1 MRREASRSLPMISS
15 AGCRDTVTDMG
26 QCNPDRLHFADAEA
40 SGRILAEYV
49 YSASGNPVV
58 KKIGGNITSTYG
70 YDELLNIKALKT
82 ETEKQTLADNHYF
95 YDANGNQIRREGL
108 EGTTGYAYDGRNR
121 LTEIS
126 YPSALGGYTE
136 KLGYDAAG
144 NRIRR
149 ETEQEITT
157 YRYDN
162 CNRLQ
167 ELRREYKNTETSTAQ
182 PQIIRYT
189 YDRQGNMLSEGEK
202 KYSYDSFGRMVRA
215 EVPVE
220 HRGAS
225 NKPDEHAGFN
235 HAAQSAG
242 ETFGTQEISSATR
255 EFQVQINRYDGEGL
269 RHEMEE
275 NGRLIKFLYNEDRE
289 VVAEETGNGTITRY
303 IRGLGIIS
311 SDSEEAKTYYHY
323 VSDEQGSITHI
334 LSEDAEI
341 LNHYSYDAFG
351 NIIEKTEKVENR
363 FCYNGEMLDP
373 VTQQYYLRARFYN
386 PVIGRFTQ
394 EDTYYGDGLN
404 LYQYCQANPVGYV
417 DPSGHNCGTTQSR
430 YNSDE
435 EQHPKATAAEAYEAV
450 TGKDPLKKD
459 AGKSGSSSG
468 YRVNDSRRNHILEG
482 EGPTDPR
489 HGPNRGFTEGAFPD
503 TWTDEQVISAIE
515 DVANNPNSTWKQ
527 STGPGAGNA
536 PITVGTP
543 DVNAPSMT
551 NKGTPVRFMVKGR
564 NHGLNITV
572 IVEPHG
578 EGIITGYN
586 SGR

>member
-1 MRREASRSLPMISS
+1 MSICIILS
-15 AGCRDTVTDMG
+15 VTDY
-26 QCNPDRLHFADAEA
+26 QLSIFFK
-40 SGRILAEYV
+40 
-49 YSASGNPVV
+49 GNFLKVV
-58 KKIGGNITSTYG
+58 SF
-70 YDELLNIKALKT
+70 
-82 ETEKQTLADNHYF
+82 ADNHYF
-95 YDANGNQIRREGL
+95 YDGNGNQIRREGL
-108 EGTTGYAYDGRNR
+108 EGTTGYAYDERNR
-121 LTEIS
+121 LTEIT

-136 KLGYDAAG
+136 KLSYDAAG

-149 ETEQEITT
+149 ETELEITT

-167 ELRREYKNTETSTAQ
+167 ELRREYKNAETSTAQ
-182 PQIIRYT
+182 PEMIRYT
-189 YDRQGNMLSEGEK
+189 YDRQGNMLREKSMKSGEEK

-220 HRGAS
+220 SPG
-225 NKPDEHAGFN
+225 
-235 HAAQSAG
+235 
-242 ETFGTQEISSATR
+242 TR

-323 VSDEQGSITHI
+323 VSDEQGSITHV

-351 NIIEKTEKVENR
+351 NIIQKTEKVENR

-373 VTQQYYLRARFYN
+373 VTQQYYLCARFYN

-417 DPSGHNCGTTQSR
+417 DPSGHTCEIVQNHYEQYQEYR
-430 YNSDE
+430 K
-435 EQHPKATAAEAYEAV
+435 QHPRATAADAYKAV

-459 AGKSGSSSG
+459 VGKSDSTSNYYNPDGSP
-468 YRVNDSRRNHILEG
+468 IW
-482 EGPTDPR
+482 P
-489 HGPNRGFTEGAFPD
+489 PNRGFDGNPTKVTLEPGTLIDRYGYDGGTFVSPKGIPYTERSLPIG
-503 TWTDEQVISAIE
+503 TDQKPYTVFEVVKPVEVQAGKIAPWFGEKGGGIQYEFSQKIS
-515 DVANNPNSTWKQ
+515 DLLQ
-527 STGPGAGNA
+527 Q
-536 PITVGTP
+536 
-543 DVNAPSMT
+543 
-551 NKGTPVRFMVKGR
+551 
-564 NHGLNITV
+564 
-572 IVEPHG
+572 
-578 EGIITGYN
+578 GILRKVQN
-586 SGR
+586 

>member
-1 MRREASRSLPMISS
+1 MISS

-26 QCNPDRLHFADAEA
+26 QCNPDRLHFADAYA

-58 KKIGGNITSTYG
+58 KKIGGNITSTYA

-95 YDANGNQIRREGL
+95 YDGNGNQIRREGL

-167 ELRREYKNTETSTAQ
+167 ELRREYKNAEISTAQ

-189 YDRQGNMLSEGEK
+189 YDRQGNMLSEGDK

-215 EVPVE
+215 EIPME

-235 HAAQSAG
+235 HVAQSTG
-242 ETFGTQEISSATR
+242 ETFGIQENSSATR

-323 VSDEQGSITHI
+323 VSDEQGSITHV

-459 AGKSGSSSG
+459 VGKSGSNPKN
-468 YRVNDSRRNHILEG
+468 VFPENPDDLLPEIPRNKATKANGTTSQTIQTSDNIRIRAEQHPLLPG
-482 EGPTDPR
+482 ETYNPR
-489 HGPNRGFTEGAFPD
+489 HHGVHYHVEYKVDPTKSWNNKNNVKKWYPEGY
-503 TWTDEQVISAIE
+503 T
-515 DVANNPNSTWKQ
+515 
-527 STGPGAGNA
+527 PGAGSGFI
-536 PITVGTP
+536 PG
-543 DVNAPSMT
+543 
-551 NKGTPVRFMVKGR
+551 
-564 NHGLNITV
+564 
-572 IVEPHG
+572 EPFP
-578 EGIITGYN
+578 E
-586 SGR
+586 

>member
-1 MRREASRSLPMISS
+1 MDKNYRYDFSGRLTA
-15 AGCRDTVTDMG
+15 VTDMG
-26 QCNPDRLHFADAEA
+26 QSNSDGLHFAAAEA

-49 YSASGNPVV
+49 YSASGNAVV
-58 KKIGGNITSTYG
+58 KKIGGNVTSTYA

-82 ETEKQTLADNHYF
+82 ETEKQILADNHYF
-95 YDANGNQIRREGL
+95 YDGNGNQIRREGL
-108 EGTTGYAYDGRNR
+108 EGTTGYAYDERNR
-121 LTEIS
+121 LTEIM

-136 KLGYDAAG
+136 KLSYDAAG

-167 ELRREYKNTETSTAQ
+167 ELRREYKNTETAMAQ

-189 YDRQGNMLSEGEK
+189 YARQGNMLREKSMKSGEEK

-220 HRGAS
+220 HRVAS

-235 HAAQSAG
+235 HVVQSTG

-323 VSDEQGSITHI
+323 VSDEQGSITHV

-435 EQHPKATAAEAYEAV
+435 EQHPKANAAGGYTSATE
-450 TGKDPLKKD
+450 KDNS
-459 AGKSGSSSG
+459 KSGSKAE
-468 YRVNDSRRNHILEG
+468 I
-482 EGPTDPR
+482 P
-489 HGPNRGFTEGAFPD
+489 
-503 TWTDEQVISAIE
+503 
-515 DVANNPNSTWKQ
+515 STSKRQ
-527 STGPGAGNA
+527 
-536 PITVGTP
+536 TP
-543 DVNAPSMT
+543 DQSALHKLAKEAEKNAKNGNPISYEEAKILDEWAKEY
-551 NKGTPVRFMVKGR
+551 NVPQHHPAEVGSGQHFPGG
-564 NHGLNITV
+564 NHMDHTHIYNIHV
-572 IVEPHG
+572 PYE
-578 EGIITGYN
+578 Y
-586 SGR
+586 R

>member
-1 MRREASRSLPMISS
+1 M
-15 AGCRDTVTDMG
+15 
-26 QCNPDRLHFADAEA
+26 
-40 SGRILAEYV
+40 
-49 YSASGNPVV
+49 
-58 KKIGGNITSTYG
+58 
-70 YDELLNIKALKT
+70 
-82 ETEKQTLADNHYF
+82 
-95 YDANGNQIRREGL
+95 
-108 EGTTGYAYDGRNR
+108 YARQQ
-121 LTEIS
+121 
-126 YPSALGGYTE
+126 TE

-167 ELRREYKNTETSTAQ
+167 ELRREYKNAEISTAQ

-189 YDRQGNMLSEGEK
+189 YDRQGNMLSEGDK

-215 EVPVE
+215 EIPME

-235 HAAQSAG
+235 HAAQSTG
-242 ETFGTQEISSATR
+242 ETFGIQENSSATR

-323 VSDEQGSITHI
+323 VSDEQGSITHV

-417 DPSGHNCGTTQSR
+417 DPSGHTCEIVQNHYEQYQEYR
-430 YNSDE
+430 K
-435 EQHPKATAAEAYEAV
+435 QHPRATAAEAYEAV

-459 AGKSGSSSG
+459 VGKSGSNPKN
-468 YRVNDSRRNHILEG
+468 VFPENPDDLLPEIPRNKATKANGTTSQTIQTSDNIRIRAEQHPLLPG
-482 EGPTDPR
+482 ETYNPR
-489 HGPNRGFTEGAFPD
+489 HHGVHYHVEYKVDPTKSWNNKNNVKKWYPEGY
-503 TWTDEQVISAIE
+503 T
-515 DVANNPNSTWKQ
+515 
-527 STGPGAGNA
+527 PGAGSGFI
-536 PITVGTP
+536 PG
-543 DVNAPSMT
+543 
-551 NKGTPVRFMVKGR
+551 
-564 NHGLNITV
+564 
-572 IVEPHG
+572 EPFP
-578 EGIITGYN
+578 E
-586 SGR
+586 

>member
-1 MRREASRSLPMISS
+1 M
-15 AGCRDTVTDMG
+15 
-26 QCNPDRLHFADAEA
+26 
-40 SGRILAEYV
+40 
-49 YSASGNPVV
+49 
-58 KKIGGNITSTYG
+58 
-70 YDELLNIKALKT
+70 
-82 ETEKQTLADNHYF
+82 
-95 YDANGNQIRREGL
+95 
-108 EGTTGYAYDGRNR
+108 YARQQ
-121 LTEIS
+121 
-126 YPSALGGYTE
+126 TE

-149 ETEQEITT
+149 ETELEITT

-167 ELRREYKNTETSTAQ
+167 ELRREYKNAEISTAQ

-189 YDRQGNMLSEGEK
+189 YDRQGNMLSEGDK

-215 EVPVE
+215 EIPME

-235 HAAQSAG
+235 HAAQSTG
-242 ETFGTQEISSATR
+242 ETFGIQENSSATR

-323 VSDEQGSITHI
+323 VSDEQGSITHV

-417 DPSGHNCGTTQSR
+417 DPSGHTCEIVQNHYEQYQEYR
-430 YNSDE
+430 K
-435 EQHPKATAAEAYEAV
+435 QHPRATAAEAYEAV

-459 AGKSGSSSG
+459 VGKSGSNPKN
-468 YRVNDSRRNHILEG
+468 VFPENPDDLLPEIPRNKATKANGTTSQTIQTSDNIRIRAEQHPLLPG
-482 EGPTDPR
+482 ETYNPR
-489 HGPNRGFTEGAFPD
+489 HHGVHYHVEYKVDPTKSWNNKNNVKKWYPEGY
-503 TWTDEQVISAIE
+503 T
-515 DVANNPNSTWKQ
+515 
-527 STGPGAGNA
+527 PGAGSGFI
-536 PITVGTP
+536 PG
-543 DVNAPSMT
+543 
-551 NKGTPVRFMVKGR
+551 
-564 NHGLNITV
+564 
-572 IVEPHG
+572 EPFP
-578 EGIITGYN
+578 E
-586 SGR
+586 

>member
-1 MRREASRSLPMISS
+1 M
-15 AGCRDTVTDMG
+15 D
-26 QCNPDRLHFADAEA
+26 
-40 SGRILAEYV
+40 
-49 YSASGNPVV
+49 
-58 KKIGGNITSTYG
+58 
-70 YDELLNIKALKT
+70 LKT
-82 ETEKQTLADNHYF
+82 LTTQTEKQILADNHYF
-95 YDANGNQIRREGL
+95 YDGNGNQIRKEGL

-167 ELRREYKNTETSTAQ
+167 ELRREYKNAEISTAQ

-235 HAAQSAG
+235 HAAQSTG
-242 ETFGTQEISSATR
+242 ETFGIQENSSATR

-275 NGRLIKFLYNEDRE
+275 NGRLVKFLYNEDRE
-289 VVAEETGNGTITRY
+289 VVAEETSNGTITRY
-303 IRGLGIIS
+303 IRGLGLIS

-323 VSDEQGSITHI
+323 VSDEQGSITHV

-341 LNHYSYDAFG
+341 LNHYNYDAFG
-351 NIIEKTEKVENR
+351 NIIEKTEQVENR
-363 FCYNGEMLDP
+363 FCYNGEMLDSI
-373 VTQQYYLRARFYN
+373 TQQYYLRARFYN

-404 LYQYCQANPVGYV
+404 LYQYCQANPLGYV
-417 DPSGHNCGTTQSR
+417 DPSGHNCETTQSR
-430 YNSDE
+430 YNSNE
-435 EQHPKATAAEAYEAV
+435 EQHPKANAADAYQSATE
-450 TGKDPLKKD
+450 KENS
-459 AGKSGSSSG
+459 KSGSSSVDDVYDG
-468 YRVNDSRRNHILEG
+468 VKKASEYLKQQGVPRKFRKQILESFDVRTIKLETAG
-482 EGPTDPR
+482 ENTYGLR
-489 HGPNRGFTEGAFPD
+489 FYG
-503 TWTDEQVISAIE
+503 
-515 DVANNPNSTWKQ
+515 
-527 STGPGAGNA
+527 GNA
-536 PITVGTP
+536 SAEGRYLFETFSPLTNRENLALP
-543 DVNAPSMT
+543 YEWNSMT
-551 NKGTPVRFMVKGR
+551 GIRQFQVKSGTTM
-564 NHGLNITV
+564 
-572 IVEPHG
+572 
-578 EGIITGYN
+578 ITGAAAPQLSFGGQYIGGAN
-586 SGR
+586 QWYINNLEDLIKCH

>member
-1 MRREASRSLPMISS
+1 M
-15 AGCRDTVTDMG
+15 D
-26 QCNPDRLHFADAEA
+26 
-40 SGRILAEYV
+40 
-49 YSASGNPVV
+49 
-58 KKIGGNITSTYG
+58 
-70 YDELLNIKALKT
+70 LKT
-82 ETEKQTLADNHYF
+82 LTTQTEKQILADNHYF
-95 YDANGNQIRREGL
+95 YDGNGNQIRKEGL

-167 ELRREYKNTETSTAQ
+167 ELRREYKNAEISTAQ

-235 HAAQSAG
+235 HAAQSTG
-242 ETFGTQEISSATR
+242 ETFGIQENSSATR

-323 VSDEQGSITHI
+323 VSDEQGSITHV

-417 DPSGHNCGTTQSR
+417 DPSGHNVCPVVQNHYEQYQEYR
-430 YNSDE
+430 K
-435 EQHPKATAAEAYEAV
+435 QHPRATAADAYKAV

-459 AGKSGSSSG
+459 GNKGGTPTFKYKKVKTFTAEETNQWFIDNVKPDYKPPYKPGTIVNEIELTENTSFVRVYDNMPDGSGMYGSWVMKAEDIEGLTPLEIQNKFALPNTPKYVCDVELEAGTHIREGE
-468 YRVNDSRRNHILEG
+468 VNPLEG
-482 EGPTDPR
+482 WGSGGGTQYDLIGQR
-489 HGPNRGFTEGAFPD
+489 
-503 TWTDEQVISAIE
+503 I
-515 DVANNPNSTWKQ
+515 
-527 STGPGAGNA
+527 GNFK
-536 PITVGTP
+536 
-543 DVNAPSMT
+543 NERLLEE
-551 NKGTPVRFMVKGR
+551 N
-564 NHGLNITV
+564 
-572 IVEPHG
+572 
-578 EGIITGYN
+578 
-586 SGR
+586 